1 MSSKT
6 LPSSSTG
13 FAYSRADFQQLVE
26 DALRVAQRIGAS
38 DASAEVSEGVGLSVS
53 VRKGDLENVE
63 RNRDKSISVS
73 VYAGQRRGHA
83 STSDFSP
90 AALEQS
96 HAG

>member
-26 DALRVAQRIGAS
+26 DALRVAKKIGAS

-73 VYAGQRRGHA
+73 VYVGQR
-83 STSDFSP
+83 P
-90 AALEQS
+90 
-96 HAG
+96 